1 MTIIKKND
9 ATPEEGFVLTATIY
23 SGENTYYLFYNLN
36 VDEEEKYVDNVGV
49 ISTLSERNFDFSNI
63 KTLYVIQGQ
72 VNENEGVIQPNS
84 VIFFERFEEEEVNR
98 DEGGAF

>member
-49 ISTLSERNFDFSNI
+49 ISTLQERVFDMGNI
-63 KTLYVIQGQ
+63 KTLYVVQGGID
-72 VNENEGVIQPNS
+72 NGVIQPNS
-84 VIFFERFEEEEVNR
+84 VIFFEKEV
-98 DEGGAF
+98 E

>member
-9 ATPEEGFVLTATIY
+9 ATPEEGYVLTATIY

-49 ISTLSERNFDFSNI
+49 ISTLSGRPFDVNTR
-63 KTLYVIQGQ
+63 TLYVIRG
-72 VNENEGVIQPNS
+72 EIKDGVIQPNS
-84 VIFFERFEEEEVNR
+84 VIFFEREV
-98 DEGGAF
+98 EQK

>member
-23 SGENTYYLFYNLN
+23 SGENPYYLFYDLN

-49 ISTLSERNFDFSNI
+49 ISTVSGRSFDIQNV
-63 KTLYVIQGQ
+63 KTLYVIQGC
-72 VNENEGVIQPNS
+72 VNEEGIQPNS
-84 VIFFERFEEEEVNR
+84 VIFFERKEEE
-98 DEGGAF
+98 GQT

>member
-9 ATPEEGFVLTATIY
+9 ITSEEGFILTATIF

-49 ISTLSERNFDFSNI
+49 ISTLSGRTFDDRNI
-63 KTLYVIQGQ
+63 RTMYVIQGG
-72 VNENEGVIQPNS
+72 VNEGVIQPNS
-84 VIFFERFEEEEVNR
+84 VIFFEKEV
-98 DEGGAF
+98 

>member
-9 ATPEEGFVLTATIY
+9 ATTEEGFVLTAIIY

-49 ISTLSERNFDFSNI
+49 ISTSQERVFDMANI
-63 KTLYVIQGQ
+63 KTFCVVQGII
-72 VNENEGVIQPNS
+72 NGGVIQPNS
-84 VIFFERFEEEEVNR
+84 VIFFEREEV
-98 DEGGAF
+98 E

>member
-23 SGENTYYLFYNLN
+23 SGENTYYLFYDLN

-49 ISTLSERNFDFSNI
+49 ISTLAGRNLDVSNI
-63 KTLYVIQGQ
+63 KTMYVIQG
-72 VNENEGVIQPNS
+72 ELNEGVIQPNS
-84 VIFFERFEEEEVNR
+84 VIFFEKEEV
-98 DEGGAF
+98 E